1 MGDFQKINAITPS
14 FSNGANALLDEI
26 KSNEALLKELHDLG
40 IQDEEIPYYVP
51 LLANYLDSK
60 KVCEECQGLDACQSE
75 SFHMCRSLYISMS
88 GRLSS
93 RLGPCPKAMKEITKN
108 SHFLYRDFDPSWNS
122 LSAKALRN
130 NRNKALFNSLIQ
142 IMKKGAMKK
151 WCYVHGDSG
160 TGKSY
165 FLAALTN
172 DLAAKGIEIS
182 FIDTNKRFDEMKSY
196 SIKDKARFENMLS
209 SLSQSEVLVLDGFG
223 SEYRSD
229 YVRDMIL
236 FPLLSNRSKNHAVTF
251 FTSEF
256 SLDEIEAL
264 YSKTRSDAIL
274 SHRLVELIHK
284 NIDEEIALTPG
295 IDAYCH

>member
-1 MGDFQKINAITPS
+1 MSDFQKINAITPF
-14 FSNGANALLDEI
+14 FSSGTNALLEEI
-26 KSNEALLKELHDLG
+26 KSHEGLLKELHELG
-40 IQDEEIPYYVP
+40 IKDEEIPYYVP

-60 KVCEECQGLDACQSE
+60 KMCENCKGLDSCQSE

-108 SHFLYRDFDPSWNS
+108 SHFLYRDFDSSWFS

-130 NRNKALFNSLIQ
+130 NRNKAVFTSLIQ
-142 IMKKGAMKK
+142 IMKKGAVKN

-165 FLAALTN
+165 FLSTLCN
-172 DLAAKGIEIS
+172 DLAAKGIEIA

-196 SIKDKARFENMLS
+196 SIKDKTKFEEMMTT
-209 SLSQSEVLVLDGFG
+209 LSQCEVLVLDGFG

-236 FPLLSNRSKNHAVTF
+236 FPLLSSRSKNHLVTF

-256 SLDEIEAL
+256 SLDDIEAL
-264 YSKTRSDAIL
+264 YSKSRSDAIL
-274 SHRLVELIHK
+274 SRRLVALIRK
-284 NIDEEIALTPG
+284 NIDEEITLTPG
-295 IDAYCH
+295 IDTYCR

>member
-1 MGDFQKINAITPS
+1 
-14 FSNGANALLDEI
+14 
-26 KSNEALLKELHDLG
+26 
-40 IQDEEIPYYVP
+40 
-51 LLANYLDSK
+51 
-60 KVCEECQGLDACQSE
+60 
-75 SFHMCRSLYISMS
+75 
-88 GRLSS
+88 
-93 RLGPCPKAMKEITKN
+93 
-108 SHFLYRDFDPSWNS
+108 
-122 LSAKALRN
+122 
-130 NRNKALFNSLIQ
+130 
-142 IMKKGAMKK
+142 MKK